1 MANAKQFVSFS
12 GFNWSEAEME
22 FHRAI
27 LKKFQLADWDDAS
40 DARVKVLVVAEP
52 RKRTIKVL
60 QCIARGVCVVDH
72 SWLLKSVEAERLLPP
87 EEHMSPLFPGA
98 QISRTIQFEK
108 EPRVFEERRLYL
120 PSRTK
125 MDRSVL
131 EWLIIECGGTVV
143 RSEEDADYDNLT
155 EADIL
160 DAIENQVPP
169 NDKLRNTA

>member
-1 MANAKQFVSFS
+1 
-12 GFNWSEAEME
+12 
-22 FHRAI
+22 
-27 LKKFQLADWDDAS
+27 
-40 DARVKVLVVAEP
+40 
-52 RKRTIKVL
+52 
-60 QCIARGVCVVDH
+60 
-72 SWLLKSVEAERLLPP
+72 
-87 EEHMSPLFPGA
+87 MSPLFPGA